1 MAAASRDGSGYE
13 PFRPSRGRFDG
24 MSPLAGIPAAPSP
37 GGHAIER
44 PTLGT
49 PTPSSQQPKAT
60 TPGSQ
65 SRASF
70 QTSYEHERDPSM
82 DRRSQDRS
90 SLLGNKRRSNVGPG
104 SIKDYPFPDYSADVE
119 REPMPGPS
127 TLERS
132 GTQTNFDANTM
143 GRARSNS
150 AFTSTLAAE
159 AHRDTWRSRGSTS
172 PEPNMSAFVSPNG
185 RPLSIFDLKE
195 QAKKAKAES
204 IVNGVKPSAPPRDS
218 WRSTYNTAA
227 YNYGDMADYAAAR
240 YFNAAAAGDG
250 TRPRDRDSELLAI
263 RLPWTMWMN
272 SDFKNHFV
280 AAVGEWAG
288 TTMFL
293 FFAFAGTQVANAKSA
308 TPSEATTTNATT
320 GFDPAVMLYI
330 SLAFGFSLMVNVWVF
345 FRISGGLFN
354 PAVTLA
360 LFATGAIGAWR
371 SVCLFFAQI
380 AGSITASAL
389 VLAIFPTPLNVR
401 TTLSDGTS
409 IAQGLFI
416 EAFMTAELV
425 FTILMLAKEKHK
437 ATFIAPVGIGLA
449 LFIAE
454 LCGVYYTGGS
464 LNPARSIGP
473 CIVTNTWDSTHWIYW
488 LGPAIGCAFAI
499 GFYKFIKI
507 LEYEMANPGQDG
519 DDLNDPTKNPYHE
532 VREKQREMTAKILS
546 GLNINTSPA
555 RQQMMGGDGDRTPQL
570 GDNGFY
576 LPDVRGSVAGGRAN
590 VGDLE
595 SGFGPGPGPRGDL
608 STIPSNEMQTPSPG
622 NRADF
627 VASPQ
632 RASPR
637 HSLQDIREAA

>member
-1 MAAASRDGSGYE
+1 MNPHS
-13 PFRPSRGRFDG
+13 
-24 MSPLAGIPAAPSP
+24 GIPAASSP

-44 PTLGT
+44 PSLGT
-49 PTPSSQQPKAT
+49 PSPSIQTPPPKAT

-70 QTSYEHERDPSM
+70 QTSYEQERDPSA

-90 SLLGNKRRSNVGPG
+90 SLLGNKRRSNVSGMGPG
-104 SIKDYPFPDYSADVE
+104 SMKDYPFPEYGTEAE
-119 REPMPGPS
+119 REPVPNPS
-127 TLERS
+127 MMERS
-132 GTQTNFDANTM
+132 NTQTNFDGNTI
-143 GRARSNS
+143 GRTRSNS
-150 AFTSTLAAE
+150 AYTSTLAAE
-159 AHRDTWRSRGSTS
+159 THRDTWRSRRSVS
-172 PEPNMSAFVSPNG
+172 PEPNLSAFVGANG
-185 RPLSIFDLKE
+185 RPLSIYDMKE

-204 IVNGVKPSAPPRDS
+204 IVNGVRPSAPPES
-218 WRSTYNTAA
+218 WRSTYNTA

-240 YFNAAAAGDG
+240 YLNAAASGDS
-250 TRPRDRDSELLAI
+250 TRARDRDSELLAL

-308 TPSEATTTNATT
+308 TPSQATTTNATT

-330 SLAFGFSLMVNVWVF
+330 SLAFGFSLMVNVWIF

-371 SVCLFFAQI
+371 SVCLFVAQI

-473 CIVTNTWDSTHWIYW
+473 CIVTNTWDGSHWIYW
-488 LGPAIGCAFAI
+488 LGPAIGCLFAI

-546 GLNINTSPA
+546 GLNISNTTP
-555 RQQMMGGDGDRTPQL
+555 RQQQQQQMMVGGDGDRTPQL

-576 LPDVRGSVAGGRAN
+576 LPADARPSMAGGRAN

-608 STIPSNEMQTPSPG
+608 STIPSNEMSPS
-622 NRADF
+622 RADF